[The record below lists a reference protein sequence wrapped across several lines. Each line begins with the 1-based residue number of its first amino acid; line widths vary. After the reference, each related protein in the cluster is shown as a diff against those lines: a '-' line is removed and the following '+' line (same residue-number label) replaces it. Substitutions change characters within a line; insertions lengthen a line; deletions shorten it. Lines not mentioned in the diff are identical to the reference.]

1 MDAATKILKEMKTPK
16 EKAKIKKWFDNY
28 IEEKKVKNEKIN
40 SLMSNTSYLDWL
52 SNFTKDKNRFCDND
66 WLYFPERI
74 NDTDKENVG
83 NLSLFYLGI
92 KKYANENYIYPIP
105 CKFGNY
111 YKIILNEVGFEIGI
125 LIGQGTVFFCKKV
138 SIDNEQ
144 EFIDFNDIM
153 VGNKQERVD
162 QINASLEALSNMV
175 LTTYESGVPIESI
188 VETLENT
195 IKEITSPKEDN
206 SKSLVR
212 K

>member
-16 EKAKIKKWFDNY
+16 GKAKIKKWVDNY
-28 IEEKKVKNEKIN
+28 IEEEKVKNEKIN
-40 SLMSNTSYLDWL
+40 TLMSNTSYLDWL
-52 SNFTKDKNRFCDND
+52 INFTKDKNRFCDND

-83 NLSLFYLGI
+83 HLSLFYIGI

-111 YKIILNEVGFEIGI
+111 YRIRLNEVGFEIGI
-125 LIGQGTVFFCKKV
+125 LIGQGTVFFFKKV
-138 SIDNEQ
+138 SIENEQ

-153 VGNKQERVD
+153 VDNKQERVD

-195 IKEITSPKEDN
+195 IKEITSPKEGN
-206 SKSLVR
+206 SKALI
-212 K
+212 KK